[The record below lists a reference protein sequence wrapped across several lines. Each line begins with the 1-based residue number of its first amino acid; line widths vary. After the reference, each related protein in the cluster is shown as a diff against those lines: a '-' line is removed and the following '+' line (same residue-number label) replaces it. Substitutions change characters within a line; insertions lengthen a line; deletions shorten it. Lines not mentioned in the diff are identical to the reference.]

1 MELKL
6 RTLDYRHT
14 VISIRRK
21 YIRPGFIRELKV
33 NDQMEDEGTDVLEDQ
48 VETVFNL

>member
-14 VISIRRK
+14 MISIRRK
-21 YIRPGFIRELKV
+21 YIRPGFMRELKV
-33 NDQMEDEGTDVLEDQ
+33 NDQIKDEGTDVLEDQ